1 MFISIFC
8 GDAEGDGLVWG
19 IFIPGMFICCGEGL
33 DVGGVLV
40 AGIFIPGIFIPGMLP
55 IPGFIVERDRPLLR
69 RCFVRWVLDI
79 FMPGIF
85 IPDMFAILF
94 FFAAGFLL
102 RVVLF
107 FGELVLPI
115 FIPGMFV
122 ISCGAAEEI
131 RPVDKMAIMI
141 TAKREIL
148 LNSMPPPVYSHTLP
162 ALRDFSW
169 RNCADLCLHSIDRFD
184 LTRDLNTEG
193 ADKNVQGSA

>member
-19 IFIPGMFICCGEGL
+19 TFIPGMFICCGEGL

-40 AGIFIPGIFIPGMLP
+40 AGIFIPGLLP
-55 IPGFIVERDRPLLR
+55 ISGFIVERDRPLLR
-69 RCFVRWVLDI
+69 RCFVPWVLDI

-85 IPDMFAILF
+85 IPDMFAILC

-107 FGELVLPI
+107 FGELALPI

-131 RPVDKMAIMI
+131 RPVNRMAIMI

-148 LNSMPPPVYSHTLP
+148 LNSMGLPVYSHTFP
-162 ALRDFSW
+162 ALRVSPGAIAQTSA
-169 RNCADLCLHSIDRFD
+169 CTV
-184 LTRDLNTEG
+184 LT
-193 ADKNVQGSA
+193 V